1 MKISINWL
9 AEYVDIKGL
18 SAKEISEG
26 LRFSGTE
33 NFLEESASF
42 ENIVVGEIKEITK
55 HPNADKL
62 SIAQV
67 AISENPK
74 SKSQKLAGEVLNIVC
89 GATNI
94 KVGQKIPVALSG
106 AKFGDFEISKVKIR
120 GVESNGMLCSEKEL
134 ELGDDHSGIMILGKD
149 AKVGQK
155 FSDYLGSEET
165 IIDAELTPNRGD
177 CLSMVG
183 IAQEVSATF
192 KRKLKLPKFFTSEV
206 NSNKK
211 VEVEVIDKELCPR
224 YIAKVIEGI
233 KIEPS
238 PEWIQ
243 KRLLAAGVRPISN
256 VVDVTNYV
264 MLEWGQPLHAFDYDK
279 LQATSDKQQGKKI
292 VVRRAKKGETIETLD
307 GTKRELSESNLVI
320 ADAKKPIA
328 VAGVMGGANT
338 EVDEKTTTIILE
350 AAVFEGESVRKT
362 AQRHA
367 NRTEASNRFEKGVPL
382 QLPEIAIERAAELL
396 LQGLTLPKQGETLSG
411 LKVGAN
417 TDVLSSWIWVQHVGL
432 RLSSIEK
439 VLGVKIE
446 EEKII
451 EILKNLGF
459 SPEKFDFRK
468 EARKHVGKPY
478 VFGAKYK
485 THGDM
490 AFDCSYLTD
499 YIYSLIGKFIG
510 YTSLAQYE
518 IGKPVADDELQPGDV
533 LFVRGH
539 IDKSVTD
546 HYYVPENHSGLV
558 QHSSKSD
565 VGSLGGVGYKKVTL
579 DKEKE
584 VGHNGIYIG
593 GGRVIHARHYEY
605 DTKNKKWKK
614 LPTEK
619 AKVVE
624 EDVSAFLE
632 NPEYLGARRYVENPN
647 DFIKTTVPWWR
658 LDVKIE
664 EDLLEEIVRIYGY
677 DKLPST
683 LPSGEIPKPEK
694 NTSLDLKDLIKERLV
709 GDGYSEVITYSFVS
723 ENQEKYLEEQGSLKI
738 TNPISKDQ
746 TYMRSSLIPSL
757 LEVAVKNQENFEK
770 IKVFEIAKV
779 YEKKE
784 EVTKLA
790 LLVKLPTRDKSK
802 LYTEIKGAIEGFIG
816 HVAQGTLDVQ
826 EITISSIFGAG
837 QGAKITLNKKP
848 IGEIGIVKSEIEE
861 ELGLKGSVAVAEI
874 SFEALLA
881 NYGRNVQFKPLP
893 KFPVSKRDVNMIF
906 EKRKKA
912 SEIISAINNLK
923 TNYLLDFMIS
933 DIYQG
938 KGLPENAKSVTIRLI
953 IGSNDGTLTDEQI
966 KETEQAVVEQLE
978 RAGGK
983 LRS

>member
-1 MKISINWL
+1 MKIPINWL

-42 ENIVVGEIKEITK
+42 ESIVVGEIKEITK
-55 HPNADKL
+55 HPDADKL
-62 SIAQV
+62 QV
-67 AISENPK
+67 TKTDVGKNNGGTL
-74 SKSQKLAGEVLNIVC
+74 QIVC

-134 ELGDDHSGIMILGKD
+134 ELGDDHSGIMILSKD

-155 FSDYLGSEET
+155 LSDYLGAGET

-183 IAQEVSATF
+183 IAQEVAATF
-192 KRKLKLPKFFTSEV
+192 NRKLKLPKFFSPET

-211 VEVEVIDKELCPR
+211 VEVEVNEKELCPR

-238 PEWIQ
+238 PEWMQ

-264 MLEWGQPLHAFDYDK
+264 MLEWGQPLHAFDFDK
-279 LQATSDKQQGKKI
+279 VSGQKASTPKI
-292 VVRRAKKGETIETLD
+292 VVRRAKKGEKIETLD
-307 GTKRELSESNLVI
+307 GTKRELTDSDLVI
-320 ADAKKPIA
+320 ADSKKPIA

-350 AAVFEGESVRKT
+350 AAVFDGESVRKT

-411 LKVGAN
+411 LKVGEN

-446 EEKII
+446 EGNII

-510 YTSLAQYE
+510 FTTLAQYE
-518 IGKPVADDELQPGDV
+518 IGTPISDDELQPGDI
-533 LFVRGH
+533 LFIRGH
-539 IDKSVTD
+539 IDKSATD
-546 HYYVPENHSGLV
+546 HYYVPENHSGLI
-558 QHSSKSD
+558 QQ
-565 VGSLGGVGYKKVTL
+565 SLGGVGYKKVTL

-624 EDVSAFLE
+624 EDVSAFLD
-632 NPEYLGARRYVENPN
+632 NPEYLGARRYVEDPN
-647 DFIKTTVPWWR
+647 DYIKTTAPWWR

-677 DKLPST
+677 DKLRST
-683 LPSGEIPKPEK
+683 LPSGKIPRPKQ
-694 NTSLDLKDLIKERLV
+694 NISLDLKDLISNRLV
-709 GDGYSEVITYSFVS
+709 GAGYSEVITYSFVS
-723 ENQEKYLEEQGSLKI
+723 EKQEKYLGERGALKI
-738 TNPISKDQ
+738 TNPISKEQ
-746 TYMRSSLIPSL
+746 TYMRSSLVPSL

-779 YEKKE
+779 YGKKDE
-784 EVTKLA
+784 STKIG
-790 LLVKLPTRDKSK
+790 LLIKLPTKDKSE
-802 LYTEIKGAIEGFIG
+802 LYAEIKGAIEGFIG
-816 HVAQGTLDVQ
+816 QLSHGKFDVREVAN
-826 EITISSIFGAG
+826 SAIFGAG
-837 QGAKITLNKKP
+837 QGAVITLNQKP
-848 IGEIGIVKSEIEE
+848 IGEVGIIKSEIGES
-861 ELGLKGSVAVAEI
+861 LGLKGSVAVAEI
-874 SFEALLA
+874 SFDLLIA
-881 NYGRNVQFKPLP
+881 NYEQNIQFKPLP
-893 KFPVSKRDVNMIF
+893 KFPVSKRDINMIF
-906 EKRKKA
+906 EKTKKA
-912 SEIISAINNLK
+912 SKIISSIDGLK
-923 TNYLLDFMIS
+923 INYLLDFMIT

-938 KGLPENAKSVTIRLI
+938 KGLPGDKKSVTIRLI

-966 KETEQAVVEQLE
+966 RETEQAVIEQLE
-978 RAGGK
+978 RTGGK

>member
-1 MKISINWL
+1 MKISTNWL
-9 AEYVDIKGL
+9 AEYVDVKGL

-33 NFLEESASF
+33 NFFEESSAF
-42 ENIVVGEIKEITK
+42 ENIVVGEIKEIIK
-55 HPNADKL
+55 HPDADKL
-62 SIAQV
+62 QV
-67 AISENPK
+67 TKTDVGKKNGGIF
-74 SKSQKLAGEVLNIVC
+74 QIVC

-155 FSDYLGSEET
+155 FSDYLGAGET

-183 IAQEVSATF
+183 IAQEVATTF

-206 NSNKK
+206 TSNKK
-211 VEVEVIDKELCPR
+211 VEVEVNEKELCPR

-233 KIEPS
+233 RIEPS
-238 PEWIQ
+238 PEWMQ
-243 KRLLAAGVRPISN
+243 KRLIAAGVRPISN

-264 MLEWGQPLHAFDYDK
+264 MLEWGQPLHAFDFDK
-279 LQATSDKQQGKKI
+279 ISGVNTPKSKTKTPKI
-292 VVRRAKKGETIETLD
+292 VVRRAKKGEKIETLD
-307 GTKRELSESNLVI
+307 GTKRELAESDLVI
-320 ADAKKPIA
+320 ADSKKPIA
-328 VAGVMGGANT
+328 VAGVMGGSNT

-350 AAVFEGESVRKT
+350 AAVFDGESVRKT

-396 LQGLTLPKQGETLSG
+396 REEGGKEKEART
-411 LKVGAN
+411 KVGVN
-417 TDVLSSWIWVQHVGL
+417 TDILSSWIWVQHVGL

-446 EEKII
+446 EEKVI
-451 EILKNLGF
+451 EILKSLGF

-518 IGKPVADDELQPGDV
+518 IGKPVADDELQPGDI

-546 HYYVPENHSGLV
+546 HYYVPEDHS
-558 QHSSKSD
+558 
-565 VGSLGGVGYKKVTL
+565 GYKKVTL

-584 VGHNGIYIG
+584 VGHNAIYIG
-593 GGRVIHARHYEY
+593 GGRIIHARHYEY
-605 DTKNKKWKK
+605 DTKNKRWKK
-614 LPTEK
+614 LPTDK

-624 EDVSAFLE
+624 EDVRTFLE
-632 NPEYLGARRYVENPN
+632 NPEYLGARRYVEDPN
-647 DFIKTTVPWWR
+647 EFIKTTAPWWR

-683 LPSGEIPKPEK
+683 LPSGEIPKPQK
-694 NTSLDLKDLIKERLV
+694 SASLDLTDLMKERLM
-709 GDGYSEVITYSFVS
+709 GAGYSEVITYSFVS
-723 ENQEKYLEEQGSLKI
+723 ENQEKYLGEEGPLKI
-738 TNPISKDQ
+738 TNPISKEQ

-770 IKVFEIAKV
+770 IKIFEIAKV
-779 YEKKE
+779 YGKKE
-784 EVTKLA
+784 EATRLA
-790 LLVKLPTRDKSK
+790 LLVKIPTKQKSE
-802 LYTEIKGAIEGFIG
+802 LYSEIKGAIEGFIG
-816 HVAQGTLDVQ
+816 YVSKSSLDVR
-826 EITISSIFGAG
+826 EITSSVIFGAG
-837 QGAKITLNKKP
+837 QGAKIALNKKT
-848 IGEIGIVKSEIEE
+848 IGEIGIIKSEIEE
-861 ELGLKGSVAVAEI
+861 GLGLKGSVAVAEI

-881 NYGRNVQFKPLP
+881 SYDRDIKFKSLP
-893 KFPVSKRDVNMIF
+893 KFPVSKRDINMIF
-906 EKRKKA
+906 EKTKRA
-912 SEIISAINNLK
+912 NEIVSAINSLK
-923 TNYLLDFMIS
+923 ANYLLDFMIS

-938 KGLPENAKSVTIRLI
+938 KGLSDNTKSVTIRLI
-953 IGSNDGTLTDEQI
+953 IGSNEGTLTDEQI
-966 KETEQAVVEQLE
+966 KQTEQAAIEQLE
-978 RAGGK
+978 SAGGN

>member
-1 MKISINWL
+1 MKIPLSWL
-9 AEYVDIKGL
+9 SEYVDIKGL

-33 NFLEESASF
+33 NFLEESAAF

-55 HPNADKL
+55 HPDADKL
-62 SIAQV
+62 KIAQV
-67 AISENPK
+67 AVSEKLKAN
-74 SKSQKLAGEVLNIVC
+74 SQKRDGEVLTIVC

-155 FSDYLGSEET
+155 FSDYLGSNET

-183 IAQEVSATF
+183 IAQEVAATF
-192 KRKLKLPKFFTSEV
+192 NRKLKLPKFFAPET

-211 VEVEVIDKELCPR
+211 VEVEVNEKVLCPR

-238 PEWIQ
+238 LEWMQ

-264 MLEWGQPLHAFDYDK
+264 MLEWGQPLHAFDFDK
-279 LQATSDKQQGKKI
+279 VSGQKASTPKI
-292 VVRRAKKGETIETLD
+292 VVRRAKRGEKIETLD
-307 GTKRELSESNLVI
+307 GTKRELTDSDLVI
-320 ADAKKPIA
+320 ANSKKPIA

-350 AAVFEGESVRKT
+350 AAVFDGESVRKT

-396 LQGLTLPKQGETLSG
+396 IANSEKPKA
-411 LKVGAN
+411 GAIGPN

-446 EEKII
+446 EGEIM
-451 EILKNLGF
+451 EILKSLGF

-518 IGKPVADDELQPGDV
+518 IGKPVADDELQPGDL
-533 LFVRGH
+533 LFIRGY

-546 HYYVPENHSGLV
+546 YYYVPENHSGLV
-558 QHSSKSD
+558 QQSQ
-565 VGSLGGVGYKKVTL
+565 GGVGYKKVTL
-579 DKEKE
+579 KKEKE
-584 VGHNGIYIG
+584 VGHNAIYIG

-624 EDVSAFLE
+624 DDVSAFLE

-647 DFIKTTVPWWR
+647 DFIKTTAPWWR

-683 LPSGEIPKPEK
+683 LPSGEIPKPQK
-694 NTSLDLKDLIKERLV
+694 NVSLNLKDLIKERLV
-709 GDGYSEVITYSFVS
+709 AAGYSEVITYSFVS
-723 ENQEKYLEEQGSLKI
+723 EKQEKYLDQESSLKI
-738 TNPISKDQ
+738 TNPISKEQ
-746 TYMRSSLIPSL
+746 TCMRSSLVPSL

-779 YEKKE
+779 YGKRE
-784 EVTKLA
+784 EATKLA
-790 LLVKLPTRDKSK
+790 LLVKLPTKDKSE
-802 LYTEIKGAIEGFIG
+802 LYTEIKGAIEGFVG
-816 HVAQGTLDVQ
+816 HVTQGTLDVK
-826 EITISSIFGAG
+826 EISSSAIFGTG

-861 ELGLKGSVAVAEI
+861 GMGLKGSVAVAEI
-874 SFEALLA
+874 SFDSLLA
-881 NYGRNVQFKPLP
+881 NYNRKTQFKPLP

-906 EKRKKA
+906 EKTKKA
-912 SEIISAINNLK
+912 SNIISSINSLK
-923 TNYLLDFMIS
+923 TKYLLDFMIA

-938 KGLPENAKSVTIRLI
+938 KGLPEDKKSVTIRLI

-966 KETEQAVVEQLE
+966 KETEQAVIEQLE